1 MSLIY
6 KASIAWGRDFMP
18 MWAFLLTI
26 VGGLVLFGV
35 IYDQINKRKKRKTPK
50 NLSSSQMVYTENYLN
65 EVRNDI
71 SGPQ

>member
-1 MSLIY
+1 
-6 KASIAWGRDFMP
+6 MP
-18 MWAFLLTI
+18 MRAFLLTI
-26 VGGLVLFGV
+26 VGGLIVFGV

>member
-1 MSLIY
+1 
-6 KASIAWGRDFMP
+6 MP

-26 VGGLVLFGV
+26 VGGLFVFGI
-35 IYDQINKRKKRKTPK
+35 IYDHINKRKKKKIPK

-71 SGPQ
+71 NGPQ

>member
-1 MSLIY
+1 
-6 KASIAWGRDFMP
+6 MP
-18 MWAFLLTI
+18 MWAFLLII
-26 VGGLVLFGV
+26 VGGLIVFGV

-71 SGPQ
+71 NGPQ

>member
-1 MSLIY
+1 
-6 KASIAWGRDFMP
+6 MP
-18 MWAFLLTI
+18 IWAFLLTI
-26 VGGLVLFGV
+26 VGGLIVFGI
-35 IYDQINKRKKRKTPK
+35 IYDQTNKRKKKKTPK

>member
-1 MSLIY
+1 
-6 KASIAWGRDFMP
+6 MP

-26 VGGLVLFGV
+26 VGGLIVFGV
-35 IYDQINKRKKRKTPK
+35 IYDQINKRKMRKTSK